1 MMKQKLGAVAFF
13 LGLMTMMGCAGAD
26 LPADATVRQWVSL
39 CGIAFTGGML
49 AQLGVWMIK
58 DEV

>member
-1 MMKQKLGAVAFF
+1 MKQKIGTLAFF
-13 LGLMTMMGCAGAD
+13 LGLITLMGCAGSD
-26 LPADATVRQWVSL
+26 LPADATVSQWVSL
-39 CGIAFTGGML
+39 FGIAFTGGVL